1 MFLDISG
8 WNWSTNFLPSL
19 LINLKREHSK
29 SAGESLYL
37 ASPENSLGEDGI
49 ARLEVFPGTAFSVSK
64 HHKM

>member
-37 ASPENSLGEDGI
+37 ALPENSLGEDGI